1 MSHTRPLSDAP
12 PPCTASSPEPGRRP
26 GKEKSLK
33 EIQAEIQAVIRQI
46 TATVTF
52 LPLLDEPCAF
62 DLLVYTD
69 KEAEVPKTWEESDPQ
84 YIVNS
89 TEVRLRSF
97 TTKVHKVDAMVT
109 FKDTSDEV

>member
-1 MSHTRPLSDAP
+1 MRAAHAREPAPLHTLHP
-12 PPCTASSPEPGRRP
+12 PRRP
-26 GKEKSLK
+26 GKEKTLK
-33 EIQAEIQAVIRQI
+33 EIQSEIQAVIRQI

-52 LPLLDEPCAF
+52 LPLLDEACAF

-69 KEAEVPKTWEESDPQ
+69 KEAEVPRTWEESDPQ

-109 FKDTSDEV
+109 FKDAADEV